1 MNNLG
6 LLHSFM
12 SLKQKYENEI
22 VPAMMK
28 KFDYKNKFVI
38 PKIKKVILNVGFGKL
53 MGQQKD
59 KGQKKIQQ
67 AILEDLSLICGQR
80 PMLTFTK
87 KAIAGFKTKKGQIV
101 GAKATLR
108 RERMWNFLEKLIN
121 TALPRC
127 RDFQGVTEKSIGQN
141 GNLTLGIKEQ
151 IIFPE
156 IMPEKIALIFG
167 FEITLVVMSQ
177 NKEQGVELLKLLG
190 FPIKKEHV

>member
-1 MNNLG
+1 MLR
-6 LLHSFM
+6 L
-12 SLKQKYENEI
+12 QEKYKKEVI
-22 VPAMMK
+22 PAMTK
-28 KFDYKNKFVI
+28 KFGYKNKLVV

-67 AILEDLSLICGQR
+67 AILKDLSLICGQR
-80 PMLTFTK
+80 PMLTFAK

-108 RERMWNFLEKLIN
+108 RERMWSFLEKLIN
-121 TALPRC
+121 AALPRC
-127 RDFQGVTEKSIGQN
+127 RDFQGVAEKSIGQN
-141 GNLTLGIKEQ
+141 GNLTLGIREQ

-156 IMPEKIALIFG
+156 IIPEKTTLIFG
-167 FEITLVVMSQ
+167 FEVTLVVMSQ
-177 NKEQGVELLKLLG
+177 NKEQGLELLKLLG